1 MLCRRYAAVYAR
13 YEMMMLS
20 ILAYS
25 NSFRSACRSFDEPL
39 WNRLLETIDQNIVS
53 LELFFKVRGLDWVT
67 PLRQLEIYYSPDKVA
82 SYIASKRPREL
93 PSELLGRLHS
103 YIVPRDGEALHLTN
117 YQGMLLVDN
126 SSSKYDPQIF
136 QEDPSLRGPYD
147 GFCYSCHHDVCD
159 CNPSGCH
166 NVTKPLVELVHCPG
180 KKGVGIRSLQPIRK
194 GDVLNEYIG
203 ELKYANSVQDTS
215 YALEL
220 EYPPGDEDRMEIDN
234 PIIIDAQVYGNWTR
248 YINASCNPSLIFIPA
263 IVGKRHRMMIVATRD
278 IEIFEELTIGYG
290 DRFWIESDTQMCE
303 CNDPKCRYPDSETKE
318 KTMMGPDVY
327 LGTTDVDDDVA
338 VSTVHVDQTDS
349 EEAATT
355 YVEWADRPAADCDEE
370 GLFEDIL

>member
-1 MLCRRYAAVYAR
+1 
-13 YEMMMLS
+13 MMLS

-25 NSFRSACRSFDEPL
+25 NSFRNACRSLDEAS
-39 WNRLLETIDQNIVS
+39 WNRLLGTIDQNTVS
-53 LELFFKVRGLDWVT
+53 LELFFKVRDLDWVT
-67 PLRQLEIYYSPDKVA
+67 PLSRLETYFSPDKVA

-93 PSELLGRLHS
+93 PSELLGRPHS
-103 YIVPRDGEALHLTN
+103 YIVPGDDGALHLTN

-136 QEDPSLRGPYD
+136 HEDPSLRGPYD
-147 GFCYSCHHDVCD
+147 GSCYSCHRDACD
-159 CNPSGCH
+159 CSPSRCH

-180 KKGVGIRSLQPIRK
+180 KKGVGIRSLQRIRK

-203 ELKYANSVQDTS
+203 ELKYANSVYDTT

-234 PIIIDAQVYGNWTR
+234 PILIDAQVYGNWTR
-248 YINASCNPSLIFIPA
+248 YINASCDPSLVFISA
-263 IVGKRHRMMIVATRD
+263 VVGKRHRMMVVATRD

-303 CNDPKCRYPDSETKE
+303 CNDPKCRYPDAETKE
-318 KTMMGPDVY
+318 KTMRGPDAF
-327 LGTTDVDDDVA
+327 LDTMDVDDDVA
-338 VSTVHVDQTDS
+338 ASTVHVDQTDS
-349 EEAATT
+349 GEAATT
-355 YVEWADRPAADCDEE
+355 YVESVDKSAADCDEE
-370 GLFEDIL
+370 GVFEEIL